1 MKKVVFLFVLTVFS
15 FNVYANIT
23 TQLCDAYYKGTHQAK
38 ATIEYDSELDS
49 YKISIRNKIYYFD
62 EQDEDS
68 YYYLDSYDGRLMYE
82 RLKYKPLEPDDELH
96 YMTNPDY
103 SFKNCVN
110 K

>member
-23 TQLCDAYYKGTHQAK
+23 TQLCDAYDRGDRQYK
-38 ATIEYDSELDS
+38 ATIEYDSELNS

-62 EQDEDS
+62 EKDEDS
-68 YYYLDSYDGRLMYE
+68 SYYLDSYDGRLMDD
-82 RLKYKPLEPDDELH
+82 RLKYKPVKPGDQLH
-96 YMTNPDY
+96 YMTDPDY
-103 SFKNCVN
+103 SFKNCIN

>member
-23 TQLCDAYYKGTHQAK
+23 TQLCDAYYKGTNHGK
-38 ATIEYDSELDS
+38 ATIEYDSELNS

-62 EQDEDS
+62 KKS
-68 YYYLDSYDGRLMYE
+68 KNSGYYLDSYDGRTMHD
-82 RLKYKPLEPDDELH
+82 RLRYKPVNSQTKSH
-96 YMTNPDY
+96 YMDNPDY
-103 SFKNCVN
+103 DFENCVN